1 MTADR
6 FLAIP
11 FRSGG
16 RSYAGVDC
24 WGLVWLYHRDVLG
37 IAIDDW
43 ADVPA
48 LALRRISR
56 LVAEHKR
63 AWPVAAV
70 PADGDVV
77 VMRVASSGGVIADTH
92 VGIVANRR
100 YVLHTEAQ
108 AGTRLERLSAPH
120 VAARIIDIRR
130 HPSRCA

>member
-6 FLAIP
+6 FLGIP
-11 FRSGG
+11 FASGG

-37 IAIDDW
+37 IAIDDF

-63 AWPVAAV
+63 AWPVVAV

-77 VMRVASSGGVIADTH
+77 VMRVASSRGVLADTH

-100 YVLHTEAQ
+100 FVLHTEAQ

-130 HPSRCA
+130 HPSRCV